1 MFNFVKFISTSFN
14 KQQEVEWLENEGSVY
29 KTAELFLQN
38 GTSCRLVPGWSKA
51 LLRSL
56 EENNLKEIA
65 DAVRPSK

>member
-1 MFNFVKFISTSFN
+1 M
-14 KQQEVEWLENEGSVY
+14 
-29 KTAELFLQN
+29 AELFLQN